1 MGKKLVLAGGGHAH
15 MMLLAHISTMIADGH
30 QVTVVQPA
38 DYHYYSGMGPG
49 MLSTH
54 YVADDIR
61 FNTRFVVERQ
71 GGTFVQAKVIKVETN
86 QQTILTDTEETIPY
100 DVLSC
105 NVGSFVPFTEI
116 EGNRDNIFSAKP
128 IEKLQE
134 AQQKIISLGHKNW
147 ISIAVIGGG
156 PAAIEIAGNANHLA
170 HTTGCKNITTR
181 LFAGQKVMKD
191 FSNPIRKIIRKT
203 FKENGIEIDES
214 RYVDKII
221 NGTIVL
227 KNGSSYSP
235 DIIFLATGVK
245 PSPLFANSDIATGP
259 DGGLLVNQYLQCTDF
274 DNIFGGGDC
283 IHFSPQPLAK
293 VGVYAVRQNPVLLNN
308 VLAALNGNK
317 MEVFDPGGNYLLIF
331 NLGKGFG
338 ALQKGF
344 LIWSGKS
351 AFFIKDYIDKKFMQ
365 KFHALEGKEERR

>member
-15 MMLLAHISTMIADGH
+15 MMLLSHINEIVDGGH

-71 GGTFVQAKVIKVETN
+71 GGTFIKAKVTKIETN
-86 QQTILTDTEETIPY
+86 QQAILTDTGESVPY

-116 EGNRDNIFSAKP
+116 EGNQDNIFSAKP
-128 IEKLQE
+128 IERLQE
-134 AQQKIISLGHKNW
+134 AQQKIISLADKAK
-147 ISIAVIGGG
+147 ISIGVVGGG
-156 PAAIEIAGNANHLA
+156 PAAVEIAGNANHLA
-170 HTTGCKNITTR
+170 RTTGCKNIDTR

-191 FSNPIRKIIRKT
+191 FSNPVRKIIQKT
-203 FKENGIEIDES
+203 FKANGITIDES
-214 RYVDKII
+214 GYVDKII
-221 NGTIVL
+221 NGTIIL
-227 KNGSSYSP
+227 KNGLSYSP

-245 PSPLFANSDIATGP
+245 PSSLFTNSGLTTGP

-274 DNIFGGGDC
+274 ENIFGGGDC
-283 IHFSPQPLAK
+283 INFSPQPLAK
-293 VGVYAVRQNPVLLNN
+293 VGVYAVRQNPILLNN
-308 VLAALNGNK
+308 VLAALNGST

-331 NLGKGFG
+331 NLGKGLG
-338 ALQKGF
+338 ALQKGPF
-344 LIWSGKS
+344 IWGGKA

-365 KFHALEGKEERR
+365 KFHAMEG